1 MSAFEFSG
9 KTVLVTGAAS
19 GLGRAASLRFA
30 AEGANLCAVDVN
42 AEGLAETERRIVEGG
57 GMCVSRCTDLGT
69 PTNCAGAVSAAIDA
83 FGRLDVL
90 CNVAGILR
98 FHALDDV
105 GENDWAKLFAVNVT
119 APFFMIKAAMPH
131 LVESGGNVVNV
142 VSTAAFLGQA
152 YTAPYAATKAAL
164 LSLTRSL
171 AMEFIKSPV
180 RINAIAPGG
189 MPRKTSQAQPAPPS
203 DTNRRLSR
211 LLKGWHMPAGLRPII
226 AVRPLSESGFSCPP
240 VTQWTPKCPKGIV
253 ANLFQSPLCRKPGG
267 RRMALS
273 A

>member
-1 MSAFEFSG
+1 VPFIEIARRSSLQQWNPPMTDSEFSG

-57 GMCVSRCTDLGT
+57 GTCVSHCTDLGT
-69 PTNCAGAVSAAIDA
+69 PSNCAGAVKAAIDA

-105 GENDWAKLFAVNVT
+105 GESDWARLFEVNVT

-131 LVESGGNVVNV
+131 LLESGGNVVNV
-142 VSTAAFLGQA
+142 ASTAAFLGQA

-189 MPRKTSQAQPAPPS
+189 MLTGMVDGLTFPEGDLILRYCGFRPPNAPEDIVEPLLFLAS
-203 DTNRRLSR
+203 DRARAVHGACYTADN
-211 LLKGWHMPAGLRPII
+211 GITAG
-226 AVRPLSESGFSCPP
+226 
-240 VTQWTPKCPKGIV
+240 
-253 ANLFQSPLCRKPGG
+253 
-267 RRMALS
+267 
-273 A
+273 